1 MNDGNQPDQAS
12 DNISS
17 AELSEFEF
25 TMITFF
31 YGFSRWVEM
40 CMNSA
45 DVRGLKALDILVL
58 HATQTRAHG
67 FSPNEIAAT
76 LNIDDMHLV
85 AYSIKKLLAA
95 ELVKPVRDGRHQ
107 GYVPTPAG
115 EAACRGYLKIRED
128 YLLASLRHLRQ
139 DRAEI
144 RHAGRIL
151 RLLTGLYDQAGRFA
165 VGDAASRR
173 QIPRPP
179 VRTKR

>member
-1 MNDGNQPDQAS
+1 MSDGSQPDRGN

-17 AELSEFEF
+17 TELSEFEF

-58 HATQTRAHG
+58 HATHSRARG

-85 AYSIKKLLAA
+85 AYSVKKLLAA
-95 ELVKPVRDGRHQ
+95 ELVMPVRDGRHQ
-107 GYVPTPAG
+107 GYVPTQAG
-115 EAACRGYLKIRED
+115 EAACQGYLKIRED
-128 YLLASLRHLRQ
+128 YLLASLRHLRE

-144 RHAGRIL
+144 RNAGRIL

-173 QIPRPP
+173 QIPPPP